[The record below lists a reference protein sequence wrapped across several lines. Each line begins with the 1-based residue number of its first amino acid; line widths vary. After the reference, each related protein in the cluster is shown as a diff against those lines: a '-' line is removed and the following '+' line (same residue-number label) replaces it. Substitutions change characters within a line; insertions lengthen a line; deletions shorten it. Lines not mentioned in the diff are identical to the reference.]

1 MNLAIDIGN
10 TCIKTGVFDGKE
22 LLRVQTYNS
31 MEDLLKDEALFKGIK
46 CISVSSVT
54 DAHIDLLNDK
64 KSLPIRIFS
73 KDTTI
78 PLINKYHSPETLGAD
93 RILASLGSFSL
104 FPDRNVLTIDAGTCI
119 KYNFVN
125 AKNEFLGGAISPGL
139 SMRLKAMNQFTFKLP
154 LADLDMNYDKLTG
167 TNTQESL
174 LSGGLIGAVCEVE
187 SFILR
192 YKEAHKQLEVCVTGG
207 DAPYLCKQLK
217 NRFFADAHL
226 VLKGLN
232 SII

>member
-10 TCIKTGVFDGKE
+10 TYIKTGVFESKE
-22 LLRVQTYNS
+22 LIRWQTFS
-31 MEDLLKDEALFKGIK
+31 SIKELSCDEALFQGIER
-46 CISVSSVT
+46 IFISSVT
-54 DAHIDLLNDK
+54 DAHLKLMKDRNSIPTRL
-64 KSLPIRIFS
+64 FS

-78 PLINKYHSPETLGAD
+78 PLINKYQSPETLGAD
-93 RILASLGSFSL
+93 RILASLGSFSI
-104 FPDRNVLTIDAGTCI
+104 FPNRNVLTIDVGTCI

-139 SMRLKAMNQFTFKLP
+139 SMRLKAMNQFTSKLP
-154 LADLDMNYDKLTG
+154 LVDPDVNYDKLTG

-174 LSGGLIGAVCEVE
+174 LSGGLIGAVCEIE

-192 YKEAHKQLEVCVTGG
+192 YKEAHKDLEVCITGG